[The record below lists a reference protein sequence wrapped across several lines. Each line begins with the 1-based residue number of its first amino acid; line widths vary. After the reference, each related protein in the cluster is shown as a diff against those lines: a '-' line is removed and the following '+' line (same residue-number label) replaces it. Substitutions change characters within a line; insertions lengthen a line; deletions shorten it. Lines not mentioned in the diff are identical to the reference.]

1 MRGLAIFIV
10 ILLTLT
16 VPAQAAELTAPPAPD
31 GALEYMPEE
40 SETFAQGLWKILRSA
55 LQKLQ
60 PDILK
65 AAALCAA
72 LLGMTLLVS
81 ILEKLPGV
89 SKGPVHLAAVVA
101 AALLMLSN
109 ARTMVLLGADTVA
122 QLSEYGKLLF
132 PVLTAGMAAQGGIS
146 GSTSLYAATVAF
158 DSVLGT
164 LIGKLLVPLVYIF
177 LALSIGNCAIGEDL
191 LKKLKELIQWLITW
205 SLKNLLYIFTGYM
218 GITKVISGTTDAA
231 SLKAAKLTISG
242 MVPVVGGILSEAS
255 EAVLV
260 GAAVMK
266 NAAGI
271 YGLWAI
277 ASILLAPFLRIGVQ
291 YLLLKVTAALCAV
304 FDVKPVSL
312 LVQDFSS
319 AMGFLLGMTGAV
331 SMLLLV
337 SIVCFMK
344 GGV

>member
-1 MRGLAIFIV
+1 MRRLV
-10 ILLTLT
+10 ILIAILLMLTLS
-16 VPAQAAELTAPPAPD
+16 VQAAELTAPTAPE

-40 SETFAQGLWKILRSA
+40 SETFAQGLWKILRNA

-60 PDILK
+60 PDVLK

-72 LLGMTLLVS
+72 LLGLTLLVS

-89 SKGPVHLAAVVA
+89 SKSPVHLAAVA
-101 AALLMLSN
+101 AGSMLMLSN

-132 PVLTAGMAAQGGIS
+132 PVLTAGMAAQGGVS
-146 GSTSLYAATVAF
+146 GSAALYASTVAF

-231 SLKAAKLTISG
+231 SLKAAKLTISS

-266 NAAGI
+266 NAAGV

-304 FDVKPVSL
+304 FDVKPLSS

-319 AMGFLLGMTGAV
+319 SMGFLLGMTGAV

-337 SIVCFMK
+337 SVVCFMK

>member
-16 VPAQAAELTAPPAPD
+16 VPAQAAELTAPTAPD

-55 LQKLQ
+55 LQQLQ

-146 GSTSLYAATVAF
+146 GS
-158 DSVLGT
+158 
-164 LIGKLLVPLVYIF
+164 
-177 LALSIGNCAIGEDL
+177 
-191 LKKLKELIQWLITW
+191 
-205 SLKNLLYIFTGYM
+205 
-218 GITKVISGTTDAA
+218 
-231 SLKAAKLTISG
+231 
-242 MVPVVGGILSEAS
+242 
-255 EAVLV
+255 
-260 GAAVMK
+260 
-266 NAAGI
+266 
-271 YGLWAI
+271 
-277 ASILLAPFLRIGVQ
+277 
-291 YLLLKVTAALCAV
+291 AAL
-304 FDVKPVSL
+304 
-312 LVQDFSS
+312 
-319 AMGFLLGMTGAV
+319 
-331 SMLLLV
+331 
-337 SIVCFMK
+337 
-344 GGV
+344 